1 MTKTRDPRVQALS
14 LGARY
19 LLDALKELSINGR
32 VGAIPGGTLAETI
45 ALAVGATLD
54 EVAACLGEIV
64 RREIAT
70 LEHETLTFRET
81 QSHTLRSLIDSGRI
95 TPAEAAQRLGVS
107 RATLFRRLSQEVVLS
122 SETLV
127 RLGVSYR
134 ETQSQDSLK
143 TVSDTVSP
151 ESQTQ
156 SHETSPGSS
165 SPPTPVPSSLSH
177 SLSIPTPVTPSPS
190 QTPPQRAREEKQGN
204 LDLEETTRGEA
215 VRLAEVIQ
223 GCRVL
228 GPVTLRPVEFALEL
242 LKPDAFPGINLFAAV
257 LDCERWCQEA
267 DKPTKDGRRRI
278 SNWLKKE
285 RIEASQRN
293 VLSFVSP
300 TQNRLPL
307 KRTDNR
313 DDPNWTPPEH
323 PAMARWRAEMA
334 AKAKS
339 TKAQAAS

>member
-19 LLDALKELSINGR
+19 LLDALNELSVSGK
-32 VGAIPGGTLAETI
+32 VGAIPGSTLVETV
-45 ALAVGATLD
+45 ALALGAAPSEVG
-54 EVAACLGEIV
+54 VCLAEIV
-64 RREIAT
+64 RREFVTVEQEA
-70 LEHETLTFRET
+70 LTFRASR
-81 QSHTLRSLIDSGRI
+81 SHTLRSLIDSGRL

-107 RATLFRRLSQEVVLS
+107 RATLFRRLSQEAVLS
-122 SETLV
+122 NEILV
-127 RLGVSYR
+127 RLGVSLF
-134 ETQSQDSLK
+134 ETESHDSLR
-143 TVSDTVSP
+143 TVSQ

-165 SPPTPVPSSLSH
+165 APPTPVPSSPSD
-177 SLSIPTPVTPSPS
+177 SLSIPTPVTPSPT
-190 QTPPQRAREEKQGN
+190 QTPPQRAREEKQVN
-204 LDLEETTRGEA
+204 LDLAETTSGEA
-215 VRLAEVIQ
+215 ARLAEVIR

-228 GPVTLRPVEFALEL
+228 GPVTVRPVEFALEL
-242 LKPDAFPGINLFAAV
+242 LKPDAFPGINLFASV

-285 RIEASQRN
+285 RAEASQRN

-300 TQNRLPL
+300 TQNRLPM

-313 DDPNWTPPEH
+313 DDPDWTPPEH